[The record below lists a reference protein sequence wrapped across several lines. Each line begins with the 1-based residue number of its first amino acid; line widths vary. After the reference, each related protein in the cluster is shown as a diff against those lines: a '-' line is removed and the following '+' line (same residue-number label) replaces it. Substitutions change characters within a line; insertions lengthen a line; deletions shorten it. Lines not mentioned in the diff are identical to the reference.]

1 MTSLEWDG
9 IGSFIPREKFI
20 SNVYTDAWL
29 YDKKTLHDLEAVVAM
44 LRRNP
49 LQALNS
55 QALETEDSRGL
66 LDYDDIEIGIH
77 LQITQ
82 GQEGEKTETD
92 GGKTSSTRRWWPIR
106 RHSDG
111 RETVVKG
118 CYHICNIKKRQVFW
132 LDEVDT
138 NIFWEDLDHRII
150 GIDHLGGI
158 LVCGSTLHANAA
170 DSNWIP
176 TPMHREHLYIFPDK
190 RIISQ
195 LELDD
200 LNERLA
206 FWAFDAASS
215 KASTSPCTADELAQF
230 TKMVGKI
237 KDQKML
243 VFGLG
248 KLMSALLK
256 IRFAYFHGE
265 EHAQLNNS
273 HGFYPHHYESD
284 SHSPWFTIL
293 NWLSFYT
300 AVSYYLNLNQL
311 WIGRKMSTSR
321 WNDFVIQLQDDWLA
335 AITPA
340 TVVLAANF
348 SSLALSSVDQNGPP
362 FTERN
367 LGQIVSYISLI
378 LNISNIAAA
387 TILARQHRSGHNSSF
402 EGEPPKGGP
411 QKKQVEELER
421 LAVIYSIPATF
432 FWLLTLFVSIAW
444 ICFHRTNQLTRY
456 TVVGIVGLSMVLL
469 ALVLLYTYRDSHGW
483 SWFEIWAFPLQPLV
497 AIYRVLSKW
506 FSKMFPERQ
515 KYPRKDSY
523 EA

>member
-9 IGSFIPREKFI
+9 IGSFIPREKFT
-20 SNVYTDAWL
+20 SVTSLSAQLSQNVYTDAWL
-29 YDKKTLHDLEAVVAM
+29 YDEKTLHDLEAVVAM
-44 LRRNP
+44 LRRKL
-49 LQALNS
+49 LQVLES
-55 QALETEDSRGL
+55 QALETEDCRGL
-66 LDYDDIEIGIH
+66 LDYENIEIGIH
-77 LQITQ
+77 LQIGQ
-82 GQEGEKTETD
+82 GQEGEKIKTD

-106 RHSDG
+106 CHSDG
-111 RETVVKG
+111 RETVVRG
-118 CYHICNIKKRQVFW
+118 CYHICHMKKRQVFW
-132 LDEVDT
+132 LDEVDA

-158 LVCGSTLHANAA
+158 L
-170 DSNWIP
+170 
-176 TPMHREHLYIFPDK
+176 HLYIFPDK

-215 KASTSPCTADELAQF
+215 KASTSPYTADELAQF

-237 KDQKML
+237 KDRKML
-243 VFGLG
+243 VSGLG

-284 SHSPWFTIL
+284 SHSSWFTIL

-311 WIGRKMSTSR
+311 WIGRKMST
-321 WNDFVIQLQDDWLA
+321 NDWLA

-340 TVVLAANF
+340 TVVLAANLSF
-348 SSLALSSVDQNGPP
+348 LALSSVDQNGPP

-432 FWLLTLFVSIAW
+432 FWLPTFFISIAW

-469 ALVLLYTYRDSHGW
+469 AL
-483 SWFEIWAFPLQPLV
+483 SWVVFEIWAFPMQPFV
-497 AIYRVLSKW
+497 TIYHFLPNWVFKTS
-506 FSKMFPERQ
+506 PER
-515 KYPRKDSY
+515 PKDSSKS